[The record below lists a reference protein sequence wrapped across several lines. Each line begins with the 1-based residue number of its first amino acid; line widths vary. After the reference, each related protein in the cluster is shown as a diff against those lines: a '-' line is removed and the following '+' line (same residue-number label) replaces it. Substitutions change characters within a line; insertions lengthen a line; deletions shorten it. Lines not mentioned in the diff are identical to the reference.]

1 MLNSNHPDDERLSAL
16 AAADPDASAD
26 ASLTA
31 HIGGC
36 ERCADVVRE
45 LGALRFALSDL
56 PDIAPPRPLRLLPPV
71 EADAV
76 SGPDRLGQWARRLFA
91 PALTAG
97 AALAMV
103 GVVGT
108 ALPGLAG
115 LASSGGQDAGGTD
128 TAAAEAADAAG
139 AAEED
144 PTLEFALPS
153 GFGEDGA
160 GNGQPTTLGV
170 EDEDEDEAAQ
180 REVLRSDSDALSE
193 ERSPWP
199 MVLFSGV
206 ALMIAAALL
215 RWILVPRAG

>member
-31 HIGGC
+31 HVGGC

-56 PDIAPPRPLRLLPPV
+56 PDIAPSRPLRLLPPV

-76 SGPDRLGQWARRLFA
+76 SAPDRLGQWARRLFA

-108 ALPGLAG
+108 ALPGLG
-115 LASSGGQDAGGTD
+115 GMASSGGQDAFS
-128 TAAAEAADAAG
+128 AASEAAEAANAAEDAAG
-139 AAEED
+139 GTELEFSAPSGDAADGDGEAATLGADEAEEQR
-144 PTLEFALPS
+144 TAEQES
-153 GFGEDGA
+153 GRA
-160 GNGQPTTLGV
+160 
-170 EDEDEDEAAQ
+170 
-180 REVLRSDSDALSE
+180 DALQS

>member
-16 AAADPDASAD
+16 AAADPDASAE
-26 ASLTA
+26 AALTA
-31 HIGGC
+31 HVGGC
-36 ERCADVVRE
+36 ERCADIVQE
-45 LGALRFALSDL
+45 LGFLRSALSDL

-71 EADAV
+71 EADAL

-108 ALPGLAG
+108 ALPGLG
-115 LASSGGQDAGGTD
+115 GMASSGGQ
-128 TAAAEAADAAG
+128 AADVAEAEAADATDAAGAAG

-144 PTLEFALPS
+144 TTLEFSVPS
-153 GFGEDGA
+153 GFEDGRD
-160 GNGQPTTLGV
+160 GNGQPTTLGAG
-170 EDEDEDEAAQ
+170 DEDEAQ
-180 REVLRSDSDALSE
+180 EREVLGSE
-193 ERSPWP
+193 AQSAERSPWP

>member
-26 ASLTA
+26 ATLTA
-31 HIGGC
+31 HVGGC
-36 ERCADVVRE
+36 ERCGDVVRE
-45 LGALRFALSDL
+45 LGFLRSALSDL

-108 ALPGLAG
+108 ALPGLG
-115 LASSGGQDAGGTD
+115 GMASSGGQDALS
-128 TAAAEAADAAG
+128 AASEAAEAADAAG
-139 AAEED
+139 AAED
-144 PTLEFALPS
+144 DATLEFALPS
-153 GFGEDGA
+153 GFGEGDG
-160 GNGQPTTLGV
+160 
-170 EDEDEDEAAQ
+170 DEPPSIMDSADDEVQQ
-180 REVLRSDSDALSE
+180 REVLGSE
-193 ERSPWP
+193 AQSAVRSPWP